1 MRIYGFSAYNFSVKQ
16 WLDNQ
21 FQNLFLYVPFLL
33 AGGAAI
39 YFTAYSEPNYVYCA
53 IIAVICLCTL
63 RIKNVPMIIR
73 AAVLV
78 LFGFCYACC
87 FTKLVNTPIVARDIH
102 NISLNGDVLSVDY
115 TDDKARIILSVNA
128 DDIGAGDG
136 RANLRL
142 TVKNFDKLPQ
152 IGDTINVRGGI
163 FKTNS
168 AYAPETFDFAQW
180 AYFKNISAM
189 GYINEIN
196 ILKHN
201 NKSNIKSWRD
211 KIHKKANSFLADS
224 LVLGY
229 KSAVPKDDNKI
240 WTASGIGHVWS
251 ISGFHMTLVGGWL
264 FLIMYFIFRS
274 IPKITNRI
282 PARIPATI
290 CAWIGLMFYL
300 FLSGV
305 DTATLRAFLMTT
317 LVFGAFI
324 FGRNAISMRNVA
336 ISFCVIFFINPY
348 CVMQAGF
355 QLSFSAVFGLVW
367 LYQNV
372 NPKMPQNKLL
382 KIIYA
387 CILTSL
393 VATIFTAPFVA
404 AHFGAIPIY
413 GLIGNL
419 ILLPVFSVMIMPLV
433 FIGVIGAIFGF
444 TAPLCWAHNIYN
456 WLIEI
461 AKWISTLPCANLTVP
476 HISNLAL
483 LLFVMAFM
491 SLMFIKPI
499 KIKVNYILFSL
510 FIILAI
516 IIVYKTPEPIFYA
529 TYDNELV
536 AFRNDNGFLE
546 FNKSRAANHKFAFD
560 TWKGINGEEKETP
573 NKRYPHNNGVYKYG
587 NIVYIQKF
595 VPLMK
600 NIEKLC
606 DDDSIKY
613 IVSYFRINAPKCQ
626 HKILSGGFLIYPNNK
641 VKYLQS
647 ERPWN

>member
-1 MRIYGFSAYNFSVKQ
+1 MRQ

-39 YFTAYSEPNYVYCA
+39 YFTAYTEPSIVLCA
-53 IIAVICLCTL
+53 TIAIVCTCAFCIKKIPLLLRAMLLII
-63 RIKNVPMIIR
+63 
-73 AAVLV
+73 
-78 LFGFCYACC
+78 FGFCYACC
-87 FTKLVNTPIVARDIH
+87 FTNFINTPTISHNIH
-102 NISLNGDVLSVDY
+102 NVNIIGDVKSIDY
-115 TDDKARIILSVNA
+115 ADDKARIILSVNA
-128 DDIGAGDG
+128 QDINAGNG
-136 RANLRL
+136 TANLRL
-142 TVKNFDKLPQ
+142 SVKNFENLPQ
-152 IGDTINVRGGI
+152 IGDTINVHGGI
-163 FKTNS
+163 FKTNR

-189 GYINEIN
+189 GYVNELN
-196 ILKHN
+196 VLKHN
-201 NKSNIKSWRD
+201 NKINIDSWRD
-211 KIHKKANSFLADS
+211 KIHRKTNSFLADS

-240 WTASGIGHVWS
+240 WTATGIGHVWS

-264 FLIMYFIFRS
+264 FLIMFFVFRS
-274 IPKITNRI
+274 IPQITNRI
-282 PARIPATI
+282 PAKIPATI
-290 CAWIGLMFYL
+290 CAWFGLMFYL

-305 DTATLRAFLMTT
+305 DIATLRAFLMTT
-317 LVFGAFI
+317 LVFGAFV

-336 ISFCVIFFINPY
+336 VAFCVIFFINPY

-367 LYQNV
+367 LYQDV
-372 NPKMPQNKLL
+372 KPKMPQNKLL

-387 CILTSL
+387 CVLTSL

-419 ILLPVFSVMIMPLV
+419 LLLPIFSVAIMPLV

-444 TAPLCWAHNIYN
+444 ATPITWAHDIYN

-461 AKWISTLPCANLTVP
+461 AKWIAKLPNANMTVP

-483 LLFVMAFM
+483 LFFVMAFM

-499 KIKVNYILFSL
+499 KIKVNYVLFSI
-510 FIILAI
+510 FFMVAVIA
-516 IIVYKTPEPIFYA
+516 VCKTPKPVFYA

-536 AFRNDNGFLE
+536 AFLNSEKLLE

-573 NKRYPHNNGVYKYG
+573 NKRRKHNNGIFKYN

-606 DDDSIKY
+606 NDDSVKY
-613 IVSYFRINAPKCQ
+613 IVSYFKINAPKCK
-626 HKILSGGFLIYPNNK
+626 HKILNGGFLIYPNNK

-647 ERPWN
+647 ERLWN